1 MQHETH
7 GAVRLAGGPAWQEQR
22 ITGRTGE
29 RQGRSSQGI
38 VHGGH
43 TLRCSAVLSLKD
55 FIPEAMP
62 FRLN

>member
-7 GAVRLAGGPAWQEQR
+7 GVVRLADGPAWQEQR
-22 ITGRTGE
+22 MTGRTGE
-29 RQGRSSQGI
+29 RRGGSSQGI

-43 TLRCSAVLSLKD
+43 TEMRAVLSLKD

-62 FRLN
+62 FKLN